1 MKKPRKFPEKSSLKK
16 PSNKNL
22 MRILLHTKKFLQNN
36 NNFAKKTI
44 ETEESEMNL
53 VKKNSNNE
61 LPFVPT
67 SKVKTPLDN
76 YGSIDFVN
84 PNRLSKKCLNSLLF
98 NSMSFDNYLKEVVD
112 SRVFGNSKDILPP
125 ILLEEKKDFIG
136 GNDSM
141 SNQNNNSEIPAKNV
155 SINKPQN
162 FNNNKKYLFC
172 LETLEDLK
180 LNHRHN
186 LFNQINLYNEI
197 NKEEKYKISRNVL
210 FREIILNEFSYHD
223 LYYDNNVYLMDIKYY
238 NDFIKSQIKK
248 LRKEIPPEEDF
259 RRTLEKEYK
268 YSEYNKPILTL
279 NSLSVSFT
287 CKGKYHL
294 FHIPFELLP
303 IFYYQN
309 MTNLKYLLISIVR
322 FNNDYEDISLDFEEL
337 THVLSNS
344 KQFEFEDNTDKNTRS
359 NKKYLSRESLLK
371 STKLVVRK
379 NMHNFTKNF
388 EKTLSKE
395 LSIKKQT
402 RLNQSIK
409 RNKTIR
415 ILNGVK
421 TTPHIVKNAK
431 EEEEKIYKCPYNKF
445 MFKWNTPKYEYDV
458 EIKVPEAILQIGRIS
473 LRAYIDIEYI
483 FNFVENDYENWDYYT
498 SQIIF
503 SYKECTHYL
512 NEIISIKNT
521 NRFTLKK
528 SSSQPL
534 FNNLNTR
541 EIKQGNNKANRNIFL
556 NMEKI
561 QKISE
566 KSKIYEFF
574 YTDKNNSNYIKIFHN
589 FSVSARCKSFKTQ
602 NKFAFDFNFFQMK
615 ILNQI
620 LKIQGLNHFIKKL
633 IYIDKFTSNL
643 RFGYDELN
651 TMATGDY
658 KYLAK
663 YNPNKD
669 ASQTC
674 LRMKE
679 IYMDIINIT
688 ITFPFLETIRYDNQ
702 NYEDCFVSDYNN
714 VIFSGIPLNVLD
726 ELCQKKFQEWSKIL
740 IDMKS

>member
-1 MKKPRKFPEKSSLKK
+1 MKKPRKILEKSSLKK

-44 ETEESEMNL
+44 ETEESDMNL
-53 VKKNSNNE
+53 AKKNSNNE
-61 LPFVPT
+61 LPLVPA
-67 SKVKTPLDN
+67 SKIMTPLDN
-76 YGSIDFVN
+76 YKSINFVN

-98 NSMSFDNYLKEVVD
+98 SSMSFDNFLKEVVD

-125 ILLEEKKDFIG
+125 ILLEEKK
-136 GNDSM
+136 GNDST
-141 SNQNNNSEIPAKNV
+141 SNINNNSEIPVKNV

-172 LETLEDLK
+172 LETLEELK

-186 LFNQINLYNEI
+186 MFNQFNLYNEI
-197 NKEEKYKISRNVL
+197 NKEGKYNISRNVL
-210 FREIILNEFSYHD
+210 FRDIILNESSYHD
-223 LYYDNNVYLMDIKYY
+223 LYYNNDKYLMDIKYY

-248 LRKEIPPEEDF
+248 LRREIPPEEDF

-268 YSEYNKPILTL
+268 YSEYSKPILTL

-309 MTNLKYLLISIVR
+309 MTNLKYLLISIIR

-344 KQFEFEDNTDKNTRS
+344 KQFELEDSTDKNSRS

-371 STKLVVRK
+371 STKLVVRN
-379 NMHNFTKNF
+379 NMHNFTNKF
-388 EKTLSKE
+388 EKSLSRD
-395 LSIKKQT
+395 LSIKKPSK
-402 RLNQSIK
+402 LNQSIK

-421 TTPHIVKNAK
+421 TTPHIEKKAN
-431 EEEEKIYKCPYNKF
+431 EEEVEEKIYKCSYNKF

-503 SYKECTHYL
+503 SYKECTHHL
-512 NEIISIKNT
+512 NEIISLKNT
-521 NRFTLKK
+521 NKFTLKR

-534 FNNLNTR
+534 LKSLNTR

-589 FSVSARCKSFKTQ
+589 FSVSARCKSSKTQ

-658 KYLAK
+658 KYLANF
-663 YNPNKD
+663 NPNKD

-679 IYMDIINIT
+679 FSLDIINIT

-702 NYEDCFVSDYNN
+702 NYEDCFISDYNN
-714 VIFSGIPLNVLD
+714 VVFAGIPLEVLD
-726 ELCQKKFQEWSKIL
+726 KLCQKNFQEWSKLL
-740 IDMKS
+740 IDMQS